1 MSGGGPSGS
10 AAAGPGGSA
19 PAGRAPAPV
28 DGAALVGAGPG
39 AGGVRPRG
47 FGGPSLLWL
56 LLGAN
61 VFVLALPALGL
72 LGLRIYEN
80 YLVRQTERQLIGQS
94 VVIGELFRQAW
105 LAERGQA
112 SGEVPPFRPPGRE
125 ADAFIP
131 IEPVIDLRQGVL
143 GPQPTLTRRAASGD
157 TPALRAG
164 RRLDDVLRRAQVFSL
179 SGARVLDER
188 GCVVATS
195 RGEDGMCLDGLPEV
209 DGALAGRYAA
219 IARQRISDE
228 PLPPLSDVRSRG
240 SVRIFTALPVFSAGR
255 VIGVVRMSRT
265 SLDALTSLWS
275 NRRGLL
281 WLLAACLG
289 GMAIISVGFA
299 AWVARPTQRLT
310 RAALAIAGGQ
320 APLLGGP
327 ASGPLGPLRP
337 PRWAPAEI
345 RALGTALAT
354 MTERLEARAAYVASF
369 AADVSHELKTP
380 LTAIRGATELLR
392 EQGASMSEVQR
403 ARFLENIDADAR
415 RMERLVT
422 RLLHLARIEH
432 AREAL
437 AEVRV
442 RELLRE
448 LAERHGPRVR
458 LHLDRAPERITIDPE
473 HLDTAVGNLI
483 ENALRHGGDGPVD
496 VTVESDAGRLVV
508 SVRDQGPGIS
518 PGNQAR
524 LFERFFTTARDH
536 GGTGL
541 GLAITRAIA
550 ERRGGGVTFTTGATG
565 TTFVL
570 RV

>member
-1 MSGGGPSGS
+1 
-10 AAAGPGGSA
+10 
-19 PAGRAPAPV
+19 
-28 DGAALVGAGPG
+28 
-39 AGGVRPRG
+39 
-47 FGGPSLLWL
+47 L

-61 VFVLALPALGL
+61 VFVLALPGLGL

-94 VVIGELFRQAW
+94 VVIGELYREAW
-105 LAERGQA
+105 LEERGPR
-112 SGEVPPFRPPGRE
+112 SGEAPPFRPPGRE

-131 IEPVIDLRQGVL
+131 IEPVIDLRNGVL
-143 GPQPTLTRRAASGD
+143 GPQPPLTRRAQPTDS
-157 TPALRAG
+157 PAVRAG

-195 RGEDGMCLDGLPEV
+195 RGEDGQCLDGLPEV
-209 DGALAGRYAA
+209 DGALAGRYSA

-240 SVRIFTALPVFSAGR
+240 SVRIFTALPIFSAGR

-281 WLLAACLG
+281 WLIGACLA
-289 GMAIISVGFA
+289 GMAVISVGFA
-299 AWVARPTQRLT
+299 AWVARPTRQLT
-310 RAALAIAGGQ
+310 RAALAIAGAR
-320 APLLGGP
+320 APLPGAPPLLP
-327 ASGPLGPLRP
+327 A
-337 PRWAPAEI
+337 RWAPAEI
-345 RALGTALAT
+345 RALGAALAT
-354 MTERLEARAAYVASF
+354 MTARLEARAAYVASF
-369 AADVSHELKTP
+369 AADVSHELKSP
-380 LTAIRGATELLR
+380 LTAIRGAIELLR
-392 EQGASMSEVQR
+392 EQGGSMAEAQR
-403 ARFLENIDADAR
+403 ARFLDNIDADAR

-432 AREAL
+432 AHEAL
-437 AEVRV
+437 AEVPV

-448 LAERHGPRVR
+448 RAAPHGPRVR
-458 LHLDRAPERITIDPE
+458 QHLDRAPERVTIDPE

-483 ENALRHGGDGPVD
+483 ENALRHGGDGPID
-496 VTVESDAGRLVV
+496 VTVESEAGRLIV
-508 SVRDQGPGIS
+508 SVRDHGPGIS

-550 ERRGGGVTFTTGATG
+550 ERRGGDVTFATGPTG